1 MKMQKASD
9 VINAEQR
16 ARVESAVST
25 AESKT
30 SCEIVPVVA
39 TSSGRYDRAEDLV
52 GLWFAMVGAVIA
64 FLMFPGHTDHGTWG
78 GIPLWGQVGLLV
90 LVMLVCFIVGA
101 TLADR
106 FRSLR
111 LLFTLRSQMH
121 EEVNLRAREL
131 FFDRRIHHTAG
142 ASGLLIFVS
151 LYERTAVVLGDRS
164 VVETLSE
171 KFPEELCQ
179 RLTASLRS
187 HDVAT
192 AICDTIQHAATSL
205 QTALPRTSSDTNELP
220 DALVL
225 LD

>member
-1 MKMQKASD
+1 MQKASEI
-9 VINAEQR
+9 INSEQR
-16 ARVESAVST
+16 ARVESAVSA

-39 TSSGRYDRAEDLV
+39 TASGRYDRAEDLV
-52 GLWFAMVGAVIA
+52 GLWCAMTGAVVA
-64 FLMFPGHTDHGTWG
+64 FLTFPGHNDHGTWG
-78 GIPLWGQVGLLV
+78 GIPLWGQVALLV

-101 TLADR
+101 VMADR

-111 LLFTLRSQMH
+111 RLFTPRSHMQQ
-121 EEVNLRAREL
+121 EVNLRAREL
-131 FFDRRIHHTAG
+131 FFDRRVHHTAG

-151 LYERTAVVLGDRS
+151 LYERTAVVLGDHS
-164 VVETLSE
+164 VVEALGE
-171 KFPEELCQ
+171 QFPEELCQ

-187 HDVAT
+187 QDVAT

-205 QTALPRTSSDTNELP
+205 QTALPRTTEDVNELP
-220 DALVL
+220 DTLVL

>member
-1 MKMQKASD
+1 MQKASE
-9 VINAEQR
+9 IMTPEQR
-16 ARVESAVST
+16 ARVEKAVSA

-39 TSSGRYDRAEDLV
+39 TASGRYDRAEDLV
-52 GLWFAMVGAVIA
+52 GLWCAIAGAVAA
-64 FLMFPGHTDHGTWG
+64 FLLFPGRSDHGTWG

-111 LLFTLRSQMH
+111 LLFTPRSHMQQ
-121 EEVNLRAREL
+121 EVNLRAREL
-131 FFDRRIHHTAG
+131 FFDRRVHHTAG

-164 VVETLSE
+164 VVAALGER
-171 KFPEELCQ
+171 FPEDLCQ

-187 HDVAT
+187 QDVAS
-192 AICDTIQHAATSL
+192 AICDTIQHAATAL
-205 QTALPRTSSDTNELP
+205 QTALPRTASDVNELP
-220 DALVL
+220 DTLVL

>member
-1 MKMQKASD
+1 MQKASEL
-9 VINAEQR
+9 INAEQR
-16 ARVESAVST
+16 ARVESAVSA

-39 TSSGRYDRAEDLV
+39 TASGRYDRAEDLV
-52 GLWFAMVGAVIA
+52 GLWFAMVGAVVA
-64 FLMFPGHTDHGTWG
+64 FLIFPGHNDHGTWG

-101 TLADR
+101 VVADR
-106 FRSLR
+106 FRNLR
-111 LLFTLRSQMH
+111 RLFTPRSHMQ

-131 FFDRRIHHTAG
+131 FFDRRVHHTAG

-164 VVETLSE
+164 VVETLGD

-179 RLTASLRS
+179 RLTSSLRTQ
-187 HDVAT
+187 DVAS

-205 QTALPRTSSDTNELP
+205 QTALPRMANDVNELP
-220 DALVL
+220 DTLVL